1 MPAARY
7 AARYLG
13 NDLHVDF
20 TVRVAVSAA
29 SKYSGATTV
38 QVYARRIAER
48 APLRQLVALQKT
60 RLLTPGS
67 HQDVT
72 FVLDAKNPIDNAFC
86 PFCHF
91 DDETGT
97 RLAPAA
103 GETFELTVSLGKG
116 IEAILSSTIR
126 AD

>member
-48 APLRQLVALQKT
+48 APLRQLVALQKRVSSPLAVT
-60 RLLTPGS
+60 RTSLSYSMQKILLITHFAHFATLTMKQVLDLRLLP
-67 HQDVT
+67 V
-72 FVLDAKNPIDNAFC
+72 
-86 PFCHF
+86 
-91 DDETGT
+91 
-97 RLAPAA
+97 R
-103 GETFELTVSLGKG
+103 
-116 IEAILSSTIR
+116 LSS
-126 AD
+126 